1 MKLKTNSK
9 LIAVLAAAAVIIIIL
24 VVIGVR
30 SGARG
35 EANAVPKQVTA
46 SYEES
51 YRDYLEANGY
61 DGKLSGSEVTVD
73 LEKFTLSADMVAN
86 IGEQGILT
94 EDNGTI
100 TWEFQVAE
108 SGFYNVELG
117 YIALPGT
124 TSDIQRKVYI
134 DGEIPYEAL
143 SQIVIKRWW
152 QDREIRE
159 KNKNEIRPEADEV
172 YDETR
177 WFLEDYQRRNNGALI
192 VYLEKGK
199 HTIGFEV
206 IKEPLEFTSITFK
219 AAEQPSAYAEVI
231 DALKGQYPVYGGKNF
246 IYQAERQVDGTVG
259 IIKSS
264 SSINIQKNYSDS
276 ELQPFHPYYIVYNTI
291 GAENWAQPG
300 DSITWQIEVLVEGLY
315 ELSFKGRQNLNR
327 GVTSYRRLY
336 VNGQVPYAEMQ
347 AIGFDYQNGMNNY
360 TVADAEG
367 NPYLF
372 HLQEGINTI
381 TLENVM
387 GPMGSIITQVEESMT
402 VLNRA
407 YLDVIQLTGQVPN
420 RFIDYEIVKKLPDF
434 ADTMREQSD
443 LLYSIIDEIVAIT
456 GEKGE
461 NTAMLEK
468 MAMEASWLA
477 DDPESV
483 IMELGQ
489 FKNNVS
495 ALGTWLVN
503 VASMPLELDYL
514 VLSAE
519 NAELPKAQDSFF
531 AGLGN
536 GTVRFFS
543 TFFIKNSQITEGDSG
558 NGARSIKVWLA
569 SYGREQAQMIQ
580 NMIEEEFTP
589 DKDISV
595 NLQLIPVDVVLR
607 AALAGNGP
615 DVVIG
620 LGQGTLQD
628 FAMRNAVQE
637 LSGLEGYDEATE
649 RFYESS
655 LQASAFRGGYYGIP
669 EQTTFM
675 MLFTRD
681 DILADLEL
689 EVPDTWQELRE
700 IIPELQKNN
709 YNIYIPNVQQT
720 EATTNSSSIAYNM
733 NLYLGMVMQNGGNP
747 YLGEGDDYGIESGLA
762 SDAAMIAFKD
772 YTDFFTGYG
781 LDVQVDFSNRFRT
794 GEIPVGITGYTTF
807 NQLEIFAP
815 EIKGLWSFHPIPG
828 VLQEDGTIDRSFAV
842 DTTQSV
848 IMAKCRDLDSSWE
861 FLKWWTST
869 DTQLQFANS
878 LEALMGTSARYAAA
892 DPEVLK
898 QLPWSNAELNS
909 LLSQFE
915 QTVGIEAV
923 PGNYMTTRMVQYS
936 FNDVVSDHANP
947 RETLYLN
954 IKDIDQ
960 ELTRK
965 REELHL
971 SVKEQGGGEHE

>member
-1 MKLKTNSK
+1 MKSKKNGK
-9 LIAVLAAAAVIIIIL
+9 LIMILAAVAVILIIL
-24 VVIGVR
+24 LVIGLR
-30 SGARG
+30 SGTQS
-35 EANAVPKQVTA
+35 EANAVPKITGA
-46 SYEES
+46 SYEQT
-51 YRDYLEANGY
+51 YREYLEANGY
-61 DGKLSGSEVTVD
+61 DGNLSDNRVTVD
-73 LEKFTLSADMVAN
+73 IKKYTVSADMVAS

-94 EDNGTI
+94 EDSGII
-100 TWEFQVAE
+100 TWEFTVAE

-124 TSDIQRKVYI
+124 TSDIQRKIYI
-134 DGEIPYEAL
+134 DGEIPYEAM

-152 QDREIRE
+152 QDGDIRI
-159 KNKNEIRPEADEV
+159 KNHNEIRPEADEI
-172 YDETR
+172 YCETK
-177 WFLEDYQRRNNGALI
+177 WFLEDYQRRNNEPLI
-192 VYLEKGK
+192 VYLEKGR

-206 IKEPLEFTSITFK
+206 IKEPMEFTSICFAT
-219 AAEQPSAYAEVI
+219 AEQPKDYDEAI
-231 DALKGQYPVYGGKNF
+231 DELKSQYKVYGGENV
-246 IYQAERQVDGTVG
+246 ICQAERREDATLG

-276 ELQPFHPYYIVYNTI
+276 ELQPYHPYYIVYNTI

-300 DSITWQIEVLVEGLY
+300 DSVTWEIEVPEEGLY
-315 ELSFKGRQNLNR
+315 ELTFKGRQNLNR

-336 VNGQVPYAEMQ
+336 VNGKVPYSEMQ
-347 AIGFDYQNGMNNY
+347 AVGFDYQNGMNNY
-360 TVADAEG
+360 TVSDNEG
-367 NPYLF
+367 KPYLF
-372 HLQEGINTI
+372 YLKAGMNTI

-387 GPMGSIITQVEESMT
+387 GPMGSIITQVEESMSE
-402 VLNRA
+402 LNSA

-434 ADTMREQSD
+434 ADTMQTQSD
-443 LLYSIIDEIVAIT
+443 NLYAIVEEIVAIT

-461 NTAMLEK
+461 NTALLEK
-468 MAMEASWLA
+468 MALEASWLA
-477 DDPESV
+477 EDPESV

-514 VLSAE
+514 VVSGE
-519 NAELPKAQDSFF
+519 NAELPEASDTFL

-543 TFFIKNSQITEGDSG
+543 TFFIKNSQISEEDTEGSSG
-558 NGARSIKVWLA
+558 SVKVWLA

-580 NMIEEEFTP
+580 NMIEEDFTP
-589 DKDISV
+589 NTDISV

-620 LGQGTLQD
+620 LGQTTLQD

-637 LSGLEGYDEATE
+637 LSGLEGYEEVTE
-649 RFYESS
+649 RFYKSALDASS
-655 LQASAFRGGYYGIP
+655 SQGGYYGIP
-669 EQTTFM
+669 EQCTFM

-681 DILADLEL
+681 DILAELGL
-689 EVPDTWQELRE
+689 EVPETWEELRE
-700 IIPELQKNN
+700 MIPELQRNN

-720 EATTNSSSIAYNM
+720 EASMSSSSIAYNM
-733 NLYLGMVMQNGGNP
+733 NLYLGMVLQNGGNP
-747 YLGEGDDYGIESGLA
+747 YLGQGNDYGIESGLA
-762 SDAAMIAFKD
+762 EDAAMIAFKD

-794 GEIPVGITGYTTF
+794 GEIPVGVTGYTTF

-828 VLQEDGTIDRSFAV
+828 KEKEDGSIDRTFVV
-842 DTTQSV
+842 DTVQSV
-848 IMAKCRDLDSSWE
+848 IMAKNRDLDSSWE
-861 FLKWWTST
+861 FLKWWTGT
-869 DTQLQFANS
+869 DVQLQFANS

-898 QLPWSNAELNS
+898 QLPWSNRELDN
-909 LLSQFE
+909 LLEQYE
-915 QTVGIEAV
+915 QTEGIPAV

-936 FNDVVSDHANP
+936 FNDVVSENANP

-954 IKDIDQ
+954 IKDINQ
-960 ELTRK
+960 EISRK
-965 REELHL
+965 RQELHL
-971 SVKEQGGGEHE
+971 SVKE